1 MKILAICDV
10 DEDKIKNVSIHE
22 TEIIDKVVNEFGWL
36 SESGITLDGCKEINK
51 VTSQE
56 TYQAFIWDELKEKYV
71 PFNRSAPTKYACEKR
86 IENNLER
93 EWAFPSSYNFNKIK
107 ICKQTTYS
115 IKTKY
120 EDVEGGD

>member
-56 TYQAFIWDELKEKYV
+56 TYQEFMWDITKNKYV
-71 PFNRSAPTKYACEKR
+71 PTGKSYLSKR
-86 IENNLER
+86 ICKARLEENIVNGWVPYWLDT
-93 EWAFPSSYNFNKIK
+93 SKYK
-107 ICKQTTYS
+107 ICRCCTYTV
-115 IKTKY
+115 IEKY

>member
-22 TEIIDKVVNEFGWL
+22 TEVMDKVANEFGWL
-36 SESGITLDGCKEINK
+36 AESGITLDGCKEINK

-56 TYQAFIWDELKEKYV
+56 TYQAFIWDITRNKYV
-71 PFNRSAPTKYACEKR
+71 PIGQSYLSKITCKARLDKNIVNGWIPYWLDTNKY
-86 IENNLER
+86 
-93 EWAFPSSYNFNKIK
+93 K
-107 ICKQTTYS
+107 ICRCSTYTV
-115 IKTKY
+115 IGKY

>member
-1 MKILAICDV
+1 MKVLAICDV

-56 TYQAFIWDELKEKYV
+56 TYQAFVWDITKNKYV
-71 PFNRSAPTKYACEKR
+71 PIGRSYLTKIICKARLE
-86 IENNLER
+86 ENIVNGWIPYWLDT
-93 EWAFPSSYNFNKIK
+93 SKCK
-107 ICKQTTYS
+107 ICKCDTYTV
-115 IKTKY
+115 IGEY

>member
-56 TYQAFIWDELKEKYV
+56 TYQAFMWDITKNKYV
-71 PFNRSAPTKYACEKR
+71 PTGKSYLSKR
-86 IENNLER
+86 ICKARLEENIVNGWVPYWLDT
-93 EWAFPSSYNFNKIK
+93 SKYK
-107 ICKQTTYS
+107 ICRCCTY
-115 IKTKY
+115 TVVEKY